1 MIDLNLKGKKAV
13 VTGASLGIGAATV
26 RLLADHGADVTFCA
40 RSQKGVKGLSKYKT
54 KGSGSVK
61 GLIADMGE
69 EVSTNEFIESVQ
81 SVGPTDILINNV
93 GASPSRNFLYMTDDD
108 WRSLHELNLL
118 SAVRCTRAFLPH
130 MREQKWGRVVMVSS
144 SAGKYP
150 NAALIDYGAT
160 KAAMISI
167 SKSLAKKYG
176 NDGVLSLIHI

>member
-93 GASPSRNFLYMTDDD
+93 GASPSRNFLYMTDD
-108 WRSLHELNLL
+108 
-118 SAVRCTRAFLPH
+118 
-130 MREQKWGRVVMVSS
+130 
-144 SAGKYP
+144 
-150 NAALIDYGAT
+150 I
-160 KAAMISI
+160 
-167 SKSLAKKYG
+167 
-176 NDGVLSLIHI
+176 